1 MRDFPVANSAQLCP
15 FQGDDGYGFARE
27 SCKLHFI
34 RPAVLINMDNRT
46 YVARSKPFRRQ
57 IGCKD
62 HTLMFFDLAH
72 NRSSKG

>member
-1 MRDFPVANSAQLCP
+1 VRDFPVIDSAQLCP
-15 FQGDDGYGFARE
+15 FQGDHGYSFACD

-46 YVARSKPFRRQ
+46 YVARSKLFRRQ

-62 HTLMFFDLAH
+62 HPLMFFDLTH
-72 NRSSKG
+72 NGTTKG